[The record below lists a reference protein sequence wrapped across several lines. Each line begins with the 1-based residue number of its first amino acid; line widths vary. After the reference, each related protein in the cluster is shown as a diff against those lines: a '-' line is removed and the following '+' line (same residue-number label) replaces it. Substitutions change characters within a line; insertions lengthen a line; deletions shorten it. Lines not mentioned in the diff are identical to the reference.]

1 MSPKLLLFGAGSL
14 AGEIARSLVA
24 HAQRGAT
31 PALRITIA
39 ARSLVRAASVASVAG
54 AHAQALGHSVEIR
67 SIRHDWDDVR
77 RTTELIDAEAPDLVL
92 HAASLQSAPMLA
104 AASRWSRFVGA
115 CGYGVTT
122 PLQLICARHV
132 QQAIAASR
140 RRPDWVNACYPDL
153 VNACL
158 AIEGPPPLCGI
169 GNVALIAQH
178 VRVQLPAPREA
189 VVQVIAG
196 HAHVA
201 QFQRPRTANEPLPD
215 VRIDGV
221 RLAPE
226 RLAGLAP
233 LPDGAALNAFNAAEA
248 ARLLWAMLS
257 GQSIRSHAPA
267 PNGLPGGYPIAL
279 DGRHIRI
286 DLPPDVTLEEAI
298 TRNQAAL
305 LVDGAMIEG
314 ECVRFAPAVGAAL
327 RDAAPRLADG
337 FAVRKAAEAAN
348 EMLQLRQRWQGEP

>member
-24 HAQRGAT
+24 HPGRGT
-31 PALRITIA
+31 NPALRITIA
-39 ARSLVRAASVASVAG
+39 ARSPVRAASVADVAG
-54 AHAQALGHSVEIR
+54 AHAQALGRSVEFR
-67 SIRHDWDDVR
+67 STRHDWDDVR

-92 HAASLQSAPMLA
+92 LAASLQSAPMLA
-104 AASRWSRFVGA
+104 AESRWSRFVRA

-140 RRPDWVNACYPDL
+140 RRPDWINACYPDL

-158 AIEGPPPLCGI
+158 AIEGRPPLCGI
-169 GNVALIAQH
+169 GNVALIALH
-178 VRVQLPAPREA
+178 VRLQLRAPRDS
-189 VVQVIAG
+189 VVQVVAG

-201 QFQRPRTANEPLPD
+201 QFQRARATNEPLPD
-215 VRIDGV
+215 VWIDGL

-226 RLAGLAP
+226 RLADLAP
-233 LPDGAALNAFNAAEA
+233 LPDGAALNAFNAAET

-267 PNGLPGGYPIAL
+267 PNGLPGGYPIAS
-279 DGRHIRI
+279 DGRNVQV
-286 DLPPDVTLEEAI
+286 DLPPGVTMEEAVA
-298 TRNQAAL
+298 RNRRAL
-305 LVDGAMIEG
+305 PVDGACIEG
-314 ECVRFAPAVGAAL
+314 EFVRFAPAVGAAL
-327 RDAAPRLADG
+327 RDVAPRLAEG
-337 FAVRKAAEAAN
+337 FAVRAATEAAS
-348 EMLQLRQRWQGEP
+348 EMLQLRQRWLGEP